1 MQITVVGHAHASF
14 PPERATLRMRLGV
27 EGSDKQAA
35 LEHTTFLVQ
44 GFATVVDQLK
54 DMDPSPTTWSS
65 VAPIGTRSWRPWS
78 QDGTVLPTRHSA
90 DCAVQ
95 LKFRDFHALARFIDQ
110 WGGRSGVSV
119 DGVEWSLTQDRQR
132 MEEDNVLAEAV
143 VQAHTRATTMAHAAG
158 EQSVRFLELA
168 DEGLLAENLDS
179 SASPRMMGAALRMG
193 SAPDSD
199 GITIEPEDVE
209 LDVTVHARFS
219 TD

>member
-44 GFATVVDQLK
+44 GFTTVVEQLK
-54 DMDPSPTTWSS
+54 DMAPSPTTWSA
-65 VAPIGTRSWRPWS
+65 VAPIGTRSWRPWA
-78 QDGTVLPTRHSA
+78 QDGTVLPVRHA
-90 DCAVQ
+90 AECVVQ

-110 WGGRSGVSV
+110 WGGRSGVTV
-119 DGVEWSLTQDRQR
+119 DGVEWSLTETHRR
-132 MEEDNVLAEAV
+132 EEEDNVLAAAV
-143 VQAHTRATTMAHAAG
+143 SKAHSRAATIARAAG
-158 EQSVRFLELA
+158 EESVRFLEIA
-168 DEGLLAENLDS
+168 DEGLLAEHHDTS
-179 SASPRMMGAALRMG
+179 PSPKMYGAAMRSASVPE
-193 SAPDSD
+193 SE
-199 GITIEPEDVE
+199 GITIAPEDVW

>member
-44 GFATVVDQLK
+44 GFTTVVDQLN
-54 DMDPSPTTWSS
+54 DMDPSPSTWSS

-78 QDGTVLPTRHSA
+78 QDGTVLPTRHAAESL
-90 DCAVQ
+90 VQ
-95 LKFRDFHALARFIDQ
+95 LKFQDFQALARFIDQ
-110 WGGRSGVSV
+110 WGGRSGVTV
-119 DGVEWSLTQDRQR
+119 DGVEWSLTQDRR
-132 MEEDNVLAEAV
+132 RAEEDNVLAAAV
-143 VQAHTRATTMAHAAG
+143 VQAYERATTIARAAG
-158 EQSVRFLELA
+158 EGSVRFLEIA
-168 DEGLLAENLDS
+168 DEGLLAESPGS
-179 SASPRMMGAALRMG
+179 SPSAMTGAAMRMS
-193 SAPDSD
+193 SAPDTE
-199 GITIEPEDVE
+199 GITIAPEDVE